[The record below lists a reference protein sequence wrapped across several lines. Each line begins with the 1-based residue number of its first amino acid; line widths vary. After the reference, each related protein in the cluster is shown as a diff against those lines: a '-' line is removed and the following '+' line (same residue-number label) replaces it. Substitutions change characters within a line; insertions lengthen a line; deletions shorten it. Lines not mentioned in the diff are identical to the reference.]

1 MKWFLIAMV
10 VLPLTNEKQ
19 LKINQA
25 LKFDSFEEC
34 NVYYKANKQGLA
46 KGLLQ
51 VFPDVKIL
59 DMSCI
64 DVDTATQMQEQLKNK
79 KLQSNI

>member
-34 NVYYKANKQGLA
+34 NVYYEANKKGLA

-51 VFPDVKIL
+51 VFPDVKLL

-64 DVDTATQMQEQLKNK
+64 DVDTANEMQEELRK
-79 KLQSNI
+79 QSPSSI